1 VERRQRRDAAVL
13 NMNRRCALLLLLF
26 ALCAGTAQAR
36 VPDGWPFLE
45 YNEAVRV
52 AKRTGK
58 PLFVYYGFET
68 CPYCLYLNKSTLS
81 FEALRARY
89 SEHYVLAYFDIRANP
104 NDPMTLPSGETLP
117 RGQAIRKLRGSPVP
131 AWAFVTPEG
140 REILM
145 RRGSRTKVDAFV
157 KFDQYVTSK
166 VWPQT
171 TFEEFLAQ
179 RGLHEEKVE

>member
-1 VERRQRRDAAVL
+1 MRRAF
-13 NMNRRCALLLLLF
+13 LLLLA
-26 ALCAGTAQAR
+26 ALCAGVAQAR

-52 AKRTGK
+52 AKQTNK
-58 PLFVYYGFET
+58 PLFVYFGFET
-68 CPYCLYLNKSTLS
+68 CPYCEIANRNTFSSEL
-81 FEALRARY
+81 LRKRY

-117 RGQAIRKLRGSPVP
+117 RGQAIRKLKGSPVP

-145 RRGSRTKVDAFV
+145 RRGSRTKVDAFM
-157 KFDQYVTSK
+157 KFDQYVTSG

-171 TFEEFLAQ
+171 TFEEYLAPH
-179 RGLHEEKVE
+179 GLHEDKVE

>member
-1 VERRQRRDAAVL
+1 
-13 NMNRRCALLLLLF
+13 MMTRCAILLF
-26 ALCAGTAQAR
+26 GLALLAGVAQAR

-52 AKRTGK
+52 ARQTNK

-68 CPYCLYLNKSTLS
+68 CPYCISLNKNTLS
-81 FEALRARY
+81 FEALRKRY

-104 NDPMTLPSGETLP
+104 NDPMTLHTGETLP
-117 RGQAIRKLRGSPVP
+117 RGQAIRKLKGSPVP
-131 AWAFVTPEG
+131 AWAFVTPDG

-145 RRGSRTKVDAFV
+145 RRGSRTKVDAFM
-157 KFDQYVTSK
+157 KFDQYVTSGS
-166 VWPQT
+166 WPQT

-179 RGLHEEKVE
+179 RGLREDRVE